1 MNDVLPAALRSPLL
15 PYAGRRLLAA
25 VSGGADSVAL
35 LRALHVLGVDVTAA
49 HFDHGL
55 RPTSAQD
62 AGFVR
67 ELAASLGVPFVL
79 ERADVGRIAA
89 RKGWNLEDAA
99 RRLRYSFLTRTAKAA
114 EVSGIL
120 TAHTRRDVAET
131 VVWQLL
137 RGEAVLHGIPA
148 RRGQV
153 ERPWL
158 AVGRADIEAYLNRL
172 AQPWREDASNADT
185 RFTRNWI
192 RAEVLPLLA
201 SRSEGLETALARLA
215 RFQAQDDAA
224 LSVQARA
231 LTAHA
236 PLEGLPLALLRRYA
250 RQRLAGQPIHAGH
263 LEELAEA
270 LAGGQTRHLTLPG
283 GRPLSVSA
291 GRLVLEALPTPLP
304 DFELPGG
311 WELRHR
317 QPGDRLHFPGGT
329 RRLSD
334 VLTDLHVPRPDRDRV
349 WLLARGQAVQWVG
362 LASALWAVGA
372 QETAGQTRQPGDPE
386 TDESAMQAALALAR
400 QAAERG
406 EVPVG
411 AVVVCEGRIVAGA
424 SNRSREEGDMTRH
437 AELDALRQA
446 AAALAGQ
453 GGYLSG
459 CTLVVTLEPCPMCLG
474 AALEARIGR
483 IVYGAANP
491 RAGALGGVSDLLAH
505 AWGHRP
511 LVTGGVLASASA
523 RLLRRTFQQIRQDRK
538 AEVGSG
544 REEEQRS

>member
-15 PYAGRRLLAA
+15 PYRGRRVLVA

-35 LRALHVLGVDVTAA
+35 LRALHAVGADVSAA

-55 RPTSAQD
+55 RPSSAQD
-62 AGFVR
+62 ADFVR
-67 ELAASLGVPFVL
+67 DLAASLSLPFAT

-89 RKGWNLEDAA
+89 QKGWNLEDAA
-99 RRLRYSFLTRTAKAA
+99 RRLRYSFLTRAAKAA
-114 EVSGIL
+114 GVSGIL

-131 VVWQLL
+131 VLWQLL
-137 RGEAVLHGIPA
+137 RGEAVLGGIPA

-158 AVGRADIEAYLNRL
+158 AVSRADIETYLGRL
-172 AQPWREDASNADT
+172 EQPWREDASNADT
-185 RFTRNWI
+185 RFTRNWL
-192 RAEVLPLLA
+192 RAEVLPLLDA
-201 SRSEGLETALARLA
+201 RSGGGLEAALLRLA
-215 RFQAQDDAA
+215 RFQAQDDDA
-224 LSVQARA
+224 LNAQVQAI
-231 LTAHA
+231 TEHA
-236 PLEGLPLALLRRYA
+236 PLRGLPLALLRRYA
-250 RQRLAGQPIHAGH
+250 RQRLHYPVHAGH
-263 LEELAEA
+263 LEEVAAA
-270 LAGGQTRHLTLPG
+270 LSGGQTHHLTLPG
-283 GRPLSVSA
+283 ERPLTISA

-304 DFELPGG
+304 GFELPDG

-317 QPGDRLHFPGGT
+317 LPGDHIHLQGGT

-334 VLTDLHVPRPDRDRV
+334 VLTDLHVPRPDRDRL
-349 WLLARGQAVQWVG
+349 WLLAQEQAVQWVG
-362 LASALWAVGA
+362 LTPALWAVGA
-372 QETAGQTRQPGDPE
+372 QAAAGQARQPGDPE
-386 TDESAMQAALALAR
+386 TDESAMQAALVLAR
-400 QAAERG
+400 QAAELG

-411 AVVVCEGRIVAGA
+411 AVVLCEGRIIAGA
-424 SNRSREEGDMTRH
+424 SNRSREGGDMTRH

-446 AAALAGQ
+446 AAVLAGQ

-474 AALEARIGR
+474 AALEARVGR

-511 LVTGGVLASASA
+511 QITGGVLASASA
-523 RLLRRTFQQIRQDRK
+523 RLLRQTFRQIR
-538 AEVGSG
+538 AASPSA
-544 REEEQRS
+544 EQRRVP

>member
-15 PYAGRRLLAA
+15 PYRGRRVLVA

-35 LRALHVLGVDVTAA
+35 LRALHAVGADVSAA
-49 HFDHGL
+49 HFDHGM
-55 RPTSAQD
+55 RPSSAQD
-62 AGFVR
+62 ADFVR
-67 ELAASLGVPFVL
+67 GLAASLNVPFAT

-89 RKGWNLEDAA
+89 QKGWNLEDAA
-99 RRLRYSFLTRTAKAA
+99 RRLRYSFLTRAAKAA
-114 EVSGIL
+114 GVSGIL

-131 VVWQLL
+131 VLWQLL
-137 RGEAVLHGIPA
+137 RGEAVLNGIPA
-148 RRGQV
+148 QRGQV

-158 AVGRADIEAYLNRL
+158 TVSRAEIESYLGRLE
-172 AQPWREDASNADT
+172 QPWREDASNADT
-185 RFTRNWI
+185 RFTRNWL

-201 SRSEGLETALARLA
+201 ARSEGLEAALLRLA

-224 LSVQARA
+224 LNAQAQA
-231 LTAHA
+231 ISEHA
-236 PLEGLPLALLRRYA
+236 PLGGLPLAVLRRYA
-250 RQRLAGQPIHAGH
+250 RQRLQPPLHAGH
-263 LEELAEA
+263 LEEIAAA
-270 LAGGQTRHLTLPG
+270 LSGGHTRHLTLPG
-283 GRPLSVSA
+283 ERPLTISA
-291 GRLVLEALPTPLP
+291 GRLVLEALPTPRP
-304 DFELPGG
+304 GFELPDG

-317 QPGDRLHFPGGT
+317 LPGDQIHLPGGT

-334 VLTDLHVPRPDRDRV
+334 VLTDLHVPRLDRDRV
-349 WLLARGQAVQWVG
+349 WLLARERAVQWVG
-362 LASALWAVGA
+362 LTPALWAVGA
-372 QETAGQTRQPGDPE
+372 QAAAGQARQPGDPE

-400 QAAERG
+400 QAAELG

-411 AVVVCEGRIVAGA
+411 AVVLWEGRIIAEA
-424 SNRSREEGDMTRH
+424 FNRSREQGDMTRH

-446 AAALAGQ
+446 ASVLADQ

-491 RAGALGGVSDLLAH
+491 RAGALGGVSDLLGH

-511 LVTGGVLASASA
+511 LITGGLLASASA
-523 RLLRRTFQQIRQDRK
+523 RLLRQTFRQIRAASPAAD
-538 AEVGSG
+538 
-544 REEEQRS
+544 QRRAP